1 MQSESQLNTET
12 EKAKPIKRKRRTH
25 KERTDMSDSKMFE
38 AAEALI
44 LDVGTQNLTLKEVGE
59 RAGYSRGLANARF
72 GNKEN
77 LFLKLAERCQ
87 GIWLNQVANYTEG
100 KSGLAALMS
109 RLDAAAEYARE
120 FPNDARVL
128 YILWFESVGA
138 SSDMKDGLSKFH
150 KNANKDIGFL
160 IEEAKEKGDISKSI
174 DSEELALA
182 ITSMMFGLCYQF
194 VVSPDSINLPNSVA
208 KFKET
213 ITRLIESF

>member
-12 EKAKPIKRKRRTH
+12 KMDKPLKRRRTH

-38 AAEALI
+38 AAETLI
-44 LDVGTQNLTLKEVGE
+44 LEVGTQNMTLKEVGE
-59 RAGYSRGLANARF
+59 RAGYSRGLANSRF

-77 LFLKLAERCQ
+77 LFLKLSERCQ
-87 GIWLNQVANYTEG
+87 NIWLNQVRIYTEG
-100 KSGLAALMS
+100 KSGLSALMS

-150 KNANKDIGFL
+150 TNARKDISLLIEDAKDIG
-160 IEEAKEKGDISKSI
+160 EVSDSI
-174 DSEELALA
+174 DSEDLALI

-194 VVSPDSINLPNSVA
+194 VVNPDIVDLPQSVTQ
-208 KFKET
+208 FKQT
-213 ITRLIESF
+213 ITQLIESY